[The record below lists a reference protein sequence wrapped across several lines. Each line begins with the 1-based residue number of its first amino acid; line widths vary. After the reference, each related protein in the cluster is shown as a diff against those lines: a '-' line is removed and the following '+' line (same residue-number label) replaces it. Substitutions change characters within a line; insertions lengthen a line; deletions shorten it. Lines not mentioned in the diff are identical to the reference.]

1 MQLNDT
7 HPGKMATLLSIS
19 LHFDYL
25 PLLVVVGLAWIIPMA
40 LSILR
45 IKKVPSVIVEII
57 LGYFAGRFILL
68 NVSAESINILEFLGL
83 TGFIFLMFLSGLEI
97 DMDQVTGSFPRKRIN
112 YSRYIK
118 NPLVGAVVYFCV
130 TLILSYVGA
139 MALSNMID
147 IKNNWYFALIMVTT
161 SVGIILPVIKTRGEA
176 MGAFGQM
183 LIITAAIADI
193 LSIILFTFTAYI
205 IKNGFRIEITFILF
219 LFAFFYLLYWL
230 GNRFRNLSIL
240 KKISFQ
246 LSHAASQLSIRG
258 TMLLL
263 LIFVVISQIISP
275 EVILLG
281 AFLSGVLLSLFL
293 HKERSLLLVKL
304 DSMGYGFFIPVFFI
318 MVGVKFDPSA
328 LKEFEFTLIPFLI
341 VLLLLLVAIKVIPSF
356 LFVKQFGKR
365 KALSAG
371 FLLSSRL
378 SLIIAASAIGLELG
392 VISPGINASFII
404 MAVATC
410 FLGPVL
416 YNSINLQ
423 ERQPVDRTI
432 IVGGSSKG
440 VLLAR
445 RLNIHGK
452 ASIIIE
458 INKHRYKDLHSKGLK
473 VCFSDGLD
481 PRTYERLKMTGSN
494 YVVVDTGSEN
504 LNIRICEML
513 RKEYNHEK
521 IISMTNQRAI
531 EQQLKRLDVE
541 TIDVR
546 RVMAT
551 TIETLIVRPTT
562 YHALVET
569 FENFSVEEITITNP
583 DIDGHQVREIAFHKD
598 AILIMVKRGSN
609 LFIPHGETYLK
620 AGDVMNILGT
630 DSALENTREKLG

>member
-1 MQLNDT
+1 MT
-7 HPGKMATLLSIS
+7 TFMSIS
-19 LHFDYL
+19 LHFDYI
-25 PLLVVVGLAWIIPMA
+25 PLLVIVGLAWIIPMS
-40 LSILR
+40 LSVLR
-45 IKKVPSVIVEII
+45 IKRVPSVIVEII
-57 LGYFAGRFILL
+57 LGYFAGRFILM
-68 NVSAESINILEFLGL
+68 NISPESISILEFLGL

-112 YSRYIK
+112 YSRFIK
-118 NPLVGAVVYFCV
+118 NPLVVAVVYFCI
-130 TLILSYVGA
+130 TIILSYAAACG
-139 MALSNMID
+139 LSYMVNID
-147 IKNNWYFALIMVTT
+147 NRWYFALIMVTT
-161 SVGIILPVIKTRGEA
+161 SIGIILPVLKTRGEVT
-176 MGAFGQM
+176 GAFGQM
-183 LIITAAIADI
+183 LITAAAVADI
-193 LSIILFTFTAYI
+193 LSIILFTFTAFI
-205 IKNGFRIEITFILF
+205 LKNGFRIEILLILF

-230 GNRFRNLSIL
+230 GNRFWNLSGL

-258 TMLLL
+258 VMLLL
-263 LIFVVISQIISP
+263 LIFVVISQYISP

-281 AFLSGVLLSLFL
+281 AFLCGILLSLFL

-304 DSMGYGFFIPVFFI
+304 DGMGYGFFIPVFFI

-328 LKEFEFTLIPFLI
+328 LKEFELTLLPFLI
-341 VLLLLLVAIKVIPSF
+341 ILLLLLFAIKLIPAF
-356 LFVKQFGKR
+356 LFKKQFGSR

-416 YNSINLQ
+416 YNFLNLWDSH
-423 ERQPVDRTI
+423 PADRTI

-445 RLNIHGK
+445 RLNMHGK
-452 ASIIIE
+452 ASMIVE
-458 INKHRYKDLHSKGLK
+458 VDKQRYKDICAKGLK
-473 VCFSDGLD
+473 ACFSDGLD
-481 PRTYERLKMTGSN
+481 PQTYKKLKITGSG
-494 YVVVDTGSEN
+494 YVVVETGSEEI
-504 LNIRICEML
+504 NISICKML
-513 RKEYNHEK
+513 RDEYNHEK
-521 IISMTNQRAI
+521 IISMAHGLGI

-551 TIETLIVRPTT
+551 TIESLIVRPTT

-569 FENFSVEEITITNP
+569 FENFSVEEISVTNP
-583 DIDGHQVREIAFHKD
+583 AIDGQQVREIAFHKD
-598 AILIMVKRGSN
+598 AILIMVKRGTN

-620 AGDVMNILGT
+620 TGDVLNVFGT